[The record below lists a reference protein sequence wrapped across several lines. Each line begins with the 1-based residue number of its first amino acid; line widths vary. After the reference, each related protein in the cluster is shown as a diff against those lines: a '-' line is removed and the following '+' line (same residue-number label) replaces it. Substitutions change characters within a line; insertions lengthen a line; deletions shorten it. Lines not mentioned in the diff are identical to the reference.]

1 MDVRRTTVTSRRTNR
16 ARMNMFIGERQKK
29 YCARP
34 VGIASSREVRHCP
47 MSKAVLISIRPKW
60 CELIANGKK
69 TIEVRKS
76 RPNLR
81 PPFKCYIYC
90 TKDRRLTFYRGKR
103 YCYADDHAH
112 NAFDITCNGTIIG
125 EFVCDSID
133 TYDDDTI
140 FSFRHEDYARWND
153 FDLDR
158 ACIHPED
165 FQNYS
170 DGEWLHGWHISDLK
184 IYDKP
189 KELKEFNT

>member
-1 MDVRRTTVTSRRTNR
+1 
-16 ARMNMFIGERQKK
+16 
-29 YCARP
+29 
-34 VGIASSREVRHCP
+34 

-76 RPNLR
+76 RPKIAT
-81 PPFKCYIYC
+81 PFKCYIYC
-90 TKDRRLTFYRGKR
+90 TTGGIKKMPKDYIAENFERGKV
-103 YCYADDHAH
+103 
-112 NAFDITCNGTIIG
+112 IG

-170 DGEWLHGWHISDLK
+170 DGEWLYGWHISDLK

-189 KELKEFNT
+189 RELREFKKINRDCFYADLGLAKRDCPDCKNSGCFFERPPQSWRYVEVT